1 MLGCFYRRFN
11 TNQTVPRSL
20 RALTPTHHNINNK
33 FSVKYFLNLVLVDEE
48 DRRYFKQQEI
58 PMYRLHETS
67 WTNIIQMSI
76 KFVDH
81 SNKEDWWTLKNSQI
95 QELVSKSCFSWG
107 NMVWHSNICLK
118 FNSCND
124 VHWLICYSILKEVFL
139 ICAGS
144 FLWMGMCCRW
154 LNVYCDIF
162 NTLVF
167 CYLQCTTSWNNH
179 VLFSII
185 LNKQNLLTLICYVCL
200 YIDTLFFSFW

>member
-1 MLGCFYRRFN
+1 
-11 TNQTVPRSL
+11 
-20 RALTPTHHNINNK
+20 
-33 FSVKYFLNLVLVDEE
+33 
-48 DRRYFKQQEI
+48 
-58 PMYRLHETS
+58 
-67 WTNIIQMSI
+67 
-76 KFVDH
+76 
-81 SNKEDWWTLKNSQI
+81 LKNSQI
-95 QELVSKSCFSWG
+95 QELVSESCFSWG

-167 CYLQCTTSWNNH
+167 CYLQWTTSWNNQ

-185 LNKQNLLTLICYVCL
+185 LNKQNLLTLICFVCL
-200 YIDTLFFSFW
+200 WHWHPLLFFLILDLCNNALQKFEGPKWRLRFKRICFVNSYLSWN